1 LRHER
6 GRKLSDADNAKIA
19 CKGGSMKR
27 VGLALVCA
35 SILAASIF
43 AGTVAAGHNIATYT
57 FYDCTGP
64 APSTFTATKTL
75 LPDAAVYPVAS
86 ASAFFLTDGSG
97 LFIVLSFSPGDPPG
111 ISVSGAATV
120 TCQID
125 FSIGTFTWS
134 GILVP

>member
-1 LRHER
+1 
-6 GRKLSDADNAKIA
+6 
-19 CKGGSMKR
+19 
-27 VGLALVCA
+27 VCA

-43 AGTVAAGHNIATYT
+43 VGTAAAGHNVSHYT

-75 LPDAAVYPVAS
+75 LPDAAVNPVAS
-86 ASAFFLTDGSG
+86 ASAYFLTDGSG
-97 LFIVLSFSPGDPPG
+97 IFVVLSFSPGNPPG
-111 ISVSGAATV
+111 ISKSGAATV

-134 GILVP
+134 GFIVSTP